1 MPGSTTLEPALVE
14 ALMSERRMISAFQ
27 AGFGGK
33 ADVDAHNLRPG
44 RGNRGK
50 AAQRGC
56 PVSSLFQQ
64 SSLMSGRLMNIK
76 ATVAGAAHEPTLR
89 CPNCNHEIRLTE
101 SLAAPLLAET
111 RQRFQDQMA
120 SKDVEVSRKI
130 EALRLE
136 RELLAR
142 DREQVEER
150 VSKRLATERGQLI
163 AAEAKKAREATAA
176 DLQAKEAEAAELRK
190 TLEVNNAKLAEAQQQ
205 QAELM
210 RRQRALDEE
219 KRELDLTVE
228 KRVQAS
234 IAQVQ
239 IKARQEA
246 DEAARLRVAE
256 KDQTIESM
264 TRTIEELKRKAE
276 QGSQQSQGE
285 VLELELEVLLR
296 GRFPTDLVE
305 PVGKGELGA
314 DVVQQ
319 VNGSIG
325 QAAGI
330 ILWESKR
337 TKAWSDGWLAKLR
350 DDQRR
355 CGADVALII
364 SQALP
369 KHIEHFDLVD
379 GVWVAHPRYALPVK
393 SCHGVRK
400 ARAEVA
406 AYADCTESQMMAMFG
421 WTDPKMPAHYI
432 AKANREKLGISGMD
446 KIVAFDQ
453 SQPVDDLMPQP
464 ETNSTGT
471 SAGNGVVTFPV
482 TSEKKRKD
490 YNAKRGF
497 MVRSERLQLLF
508 HILISLIFFGLP
520 QANVSQLVSQNVS
533 HNPDRSSRRNL

>member
-1 MPGSTTLEPALVE
+1 
-14 ALMSERRMISAFQ
+14 MSFKVTA
-27 AGFGGK
+27 
-33 ADVDAHNLRPG
+33 V
-44 RGNRGK
+44 
-50 AAQRGC
+50 
-56 PVSSLFQQ
+56 
-64 SSLMSGRLMNIK
+64 
-76 ATVAGAAHEPTLR
+76 GAAHEPILR

-111 RQRFQDQMA
+111 RQRFQEQLA
-120 SKDVEVSRKI
+120 SKDAEMARKV

-136 RELLAR
+136 REQLAKA
-142 DREQVEER
+142 REQVEEQ
-150 VSKRLATERGQLI
+150 VSNRLAAERSQLI
-163 AAEAKKAREATAA
+163 AAEAKKARDAA
-176 DLQAKEAEAAELRK
+176 AANLQAKEAEAAELRRN
-190 TLEVNNAKLAEAQQQ
+190 LEVNNAKLAEAQQQ

-210 RRQRALDEE
+210 RRQRALDDE

-228 KRVQAS
+228 KRVQES
-234 IAQVQ
+234 IGVIQ

-256 KDQTIESM
+256 RDQTIESM
-264 TRTIEELKRKAE
+264 ARTIEELKRKAE

-296 GRFPTDLVE
+296 GRFPSDLVE
-305 PVGKGELGA
+305 PVSKGELGA

-379 GVWVAHPRYALPVK
+379 GVWVAHPRYALPVAVALRQTLIEISGSRLAQQGQQTK
-393 SCHGVRK
+393 MEQVYQYLTGIKFRQRVEAVVEKFHDMREDLDKERKFMGRQWAKRETQILSVIESTVGMVGDLQAIAGKALPEIPSLDMPLLESSAEPERK
-400 ARAEVA
+400 A
-406 AYADCTESQMMAMFG
+406 G
-421 WTDPKMPAHYI
+421 
-432 AKANREKLGISGMD
+432 
-446 KIVAFDQ
+446 
-453 SQPVDDLMPQP
+453 
-464 ETNSTGT
+464 
-471 SAGNGVVTFPV
+471 
-482 TSEKKRKD
+482 
-490 YNAKRGF
+490 
-497 MVRSERLQLLF
+497 
-508 HILISLIFFGLP
+508 
-520 QANVSQLVSQNVS
+520 
-533 HNPDRSSRRNL
+533 

>member
-1 MPGSTTLEPALVE
+1 
-14 ALMSERRMISAFQ
+14 MSFKVTA
-27 AGFGGK
+27 
-33 ADVDAHNLRPG
+33 V
-44 RGNRGK
+44 
-50 AAQRGC
+50 
-56 PVSSLFQQ
+56 
-64 SSLMSGRLMNIK
+64 
-76 ATVAGAAHEPTLR
+76 GAAHEPILQ

-111 RQRFQDQMA
+111 RQRFQEQLA
-120 SKDVEVSRKI
+120 SKDAEMARKV

-136 RELLAR
+136 REQLAKA
-142 DREQVEER
+142 REQVEEQ
-150 VSKRLATERGQLI
+150 VSNRLAAERSQLI
-163 AAEAKKAREATAA
+163 AAEAKKARDAA
-176 DLQAKEAEAAELRK
+176 AANLQAKEAEAAELRRN
-190 TLEVNNAKLAEAQQQ
+190 LEVNNAKLAEAQQQ

-210 RRQRALDEE
+210 RRQRALDDE

-228 KRVQAS
+228 KRVQES
-234 IAQVQ
+234 IGVIQ

-256 KDQTIESM
+256 RDQTIESM
-264 TRTIEELKRKAE
+264 ARTIEELKRKAE

-296 GRFPTDLVE
+296 GRFPSDLVE
-305 PVGKGELGA
+305 PVSKGELGA

-379 GVWVAHPRYALPVK
+379 GVWVAHPRYALPV
-393 SCHGVRK
+393 
-400 ARAEVA
+400 AVA
-406 AYADCTESQMMAMFG
+406 LRQTLIE
-421 WTDPKMPAHYI
+421 
-432 AKANREKLGISGMD
+432 ISGSRLAQQGQQTKMEQVYQYLTGIKFRQRVEAVVEKFHDMREDLD
-446 KIVAFDQ
+446 K
-453 SQPVDDLMPQP
+453 
-464 ETNSTGT
+464 E
-471 SAGNGVVTFPV
+471 
-482 TSEKKRKD
+482 RKFMGRQW
-490 YNAKRGF
+490 AKRETQILSVIESTVG
-497 MVRSERLQLLF
+497 MVGDLQAIAGKALPEIPSLDMPLLESSAEPEGRMIAEHQTTPQRLSVWQK
-508 HILISLIFFGLP
+508 
-520 QANVSQLVSQNVS
+520 
-533 HNPDRSSRRNL
+533 